1 MPTIHQPVP
10 EPSRYFHGCV
20 PEQIKLGLQAG
31 QVAASSTYIGVA
43 GESFLFLLPS
53 YTATDTRYNVVV
65 VWPRRR
71 QYPSSVNSHF
81 STHRNSNVWNCYM
94 YSTQIEYAMEKRN
107 IFQSSRPISFL
118 LSIKKSIH
126 IVVNTILRVGVTN
139 HTYESNNL
147 KYECISTNICNLLGH
162 F

>member
-1 MPTIHQPVP
+1 MYVPTIHQPVP

-53 YTATDTRYNVVV
+53 HTDTRYNVV

-81 STHRNSNVWNCYM
+81 STHRLTLMCETL
-94 YSTQIEYAMEKRN
+94 YSTQIEYAMEKRK
-107 IFQSSRPISFL
+107 IFQCSRRISFL
-118 LSIKKSIH
+118 LSIKKINSYC
-126 IVVNTILRVGVTN
+126 NEWCTIIRVGVTN

-147 KYECISTNICNLLGH
+147 IYECISTNICNLLVH

>member
-1 MPTIHQPVP
+1 MCQLFTSPC
-10 EPSRYFHGCV
+10 PSLVDGCV

-53 YTATDTRYNVVV
+53 HTDTRYNVV

-94 YSTQIEYAMEKRN
+94 YSTQIEYAMEKRK
-107 IFQSSRPISFL
+107 IFQCSRRISFL
-118 LSIKKSIH
+118 LSIKKINSYC
-126 IVVNTILRVGVTN
+126 NEWCTIIRVGVTN
-139 HTYESNNL
+139 HTYGSNNL